1 MLELRKAGLGVASI
15 SYDSQATLKRFADAH
30 HIEYPL
36 LSDQGSVVIRKFGLF
51 NTNIPEGNMFYGIP
65 FPGDYVL
72 APDGTVTGKH
82 FLPDYQTRPT
92 ASEILLDDFDVV
104 GGKASVTIG
113 AEDVRAKIS
122 LSNDKAAP
130 GQELGTALDITIG
143 PGWHIY
149 GEPLPKNYVA
159 TSVIFNDDVVAKQSW
174 SMPRATPIEFEALG
188 ETLPVYAGTFR
199 AKGTILISRRLKP
212 GEYKV
217 AGTLKFQECND
228 TTCNLPQEVLF
239 EIPIT
244 VGQMDPGLKK

>member
-1 MLELRKAGLGVASI
+1 MRKAGLGVASI
-15 SYDSQATLKRFADAH
+15 SYDPEATLKRFADAH
-30 HIEYPL
+30 HIAYPL
-36 LSDQGSVVIRKFGLF
+36 LSDHGSAVIRKFGLL

-72 APDGTVTGKH
+72 APDGTVTDKH
-82 FLPDYQTRPT
+82 FLPNYQTRPT
-92 ASEILLDDFDVV
+92 ASEILLADFDV
-104 GGKASVTIG
+104 GGKGSVTVG

-130 GQELGTALDITIG
+130 GQELGTALDITIA

-159 TSVIFNDDVVAKQSW
+159 TSVVFNDDVVAKQSW
-174 SMPRATPIEFEALG
+174 SLPPATPLEFKALG
-188 ETLPVYAGTFR
+188 ETLPVYAGTVR
-199 AKGTILISRRLKP
+199 GKGAILISGRLKP

-217 AGTLKFQECND
+217 GGTLKFQECND
-228 TTCNLPQEVLF
+228 SICKLPQQVSF

-244 VGQMDPGLKK
+244 VEPMVSGLKK